1 VKRKWVSYDNF
12 EEMKQQIILVIA
24 AVLGFVPS
32 SGAQVITTVDC
43 DLIGLVCNVCSQTNT
58 INLYHPGG
66 YLTWPHSEN
75 VFEWEF
81 TDSEGN
87 LLHQETLVDD
97 NFVSFDFDIPLTDT
111 MFVSV
116 LHTNDSAWHNGSQNS
131 WACLVEDYLFWEET
145 EVIPGTVQAGWTL
158 GGTVGVDVSQPVEP
172 ECNLQYDGD
181 GDGTVTV
188 VDVLGLLSE
197 FGQSCEDPSYTV
209 EGRWLWSFSD
219 DVADANTMYEYLNG
233 LRYTFYCD
241 QSECN
246 EDYWNALDI
255 TDAIPNTVPYSLDGD
270 TLTINGTEIAVTFEC
285 VEGVIFWPGLNIWRL
300 GSDCAE

>member
-1 VKRKWVSYDNF
+1 
-12 EEMKQQIILVIA
+12 M
-24 AVLGFVPS
+24 
-32 SGAQVITTVDC
+32 
-43 DLIGLVCNVCSQTNT
+43 
-58 INLYHPGG
+58 
-66 YLTWPHSEN
+66 
-75 VFEWEF
+75 
-81 TDSEGN
+81 
-87 LLHQETLVDD
+87 
-97 NFVSFDFDIPLTDT
+97 
-111 MFVSV
+111 
-116 LHTNDSAWHNGSQNS
+116 
-131 WACLVEDYLFWEET
+131 
-145 EVIPGTVQAGWTL
+145 IPGTVQAGWTL

-285 VEGVIFWPGLNIWRL
+285 VEGVIFWPGSYIWRL

>member
-1 VKRKWVSYDNF
+1 
-12 EEMKQQIILVIA
+12 MKQQIILVIA
-24 AVLGFVPS
+24 AILGFVPS
-32 SGAQVITTVDC
+32 SEAQVITTVDC
-43 DLIGLVCNVCSQTNT
+43 DLIGLVCNVCSQTNS

-66 YLTWPHSEN
+66 YLTWPHSEK
-75 VFEWEF
+75 VMEWEF

-87 LLHQETLVDD
+87 LLHEETLVDD

-131 WACLVEDYLFWEET
+131 WACLIEDYLFWEET

-158 GGTVGVDVSQPVEP
+158 GGSVGVDVSEQDET

-197 FGQSCEDPSYTV
+197 FGQSCASESFTV
-209 EGRWLWSFSD
+209 EGRWLWSYSG

-241 QSECN
+241 QAECN

-255 TDAIPNTVPYSLDGD
+255 ADAIPNPVAYSLDGD
-270 TLTINGTEIAVTFEC
+270 TLTIDGTAIAVTFEC
-285 VEGVIFWPGLNIWRL
+285 VEGVIFWPGGNIWRL
-300 GSDCAE
+300 GSDCSE

>member
-1 VKRKWVSYDNF
+1 
-12 EEMKQQIILVIA
+12 MKHHVHILIA
-24 AVLGFVPS
+24 AIFGFGPLS
-32 SGAQVITTVDC
+32 EAQVITTVDC
-43 DLIGLVCNVCSQTNT
+43 DLIGLVCNVCSQTSM

-66 YLTWPHSEN
+66 YLTWPSSEN
-75 VFEWEF
+75 VMEWEF

-87 LLHQETLVDD
+87 LLHEETLVDY

-145 EVIPGTVQAGWTL
+145 EVIPGVVQGSWAL
-158 GGTVGVDVSQPVEP
+158 GGSVGVDVSEPNEP

-197 FGQSCEDPSYTV
+197 FGQSCDDPSYTV
-209 EGRWLWSFSD
+209 EGRWLWSPSD
-219 DVADANTMYEYLNG
+219 NVEDANTMYEFLDG
-233 LRYTFYCD
+233 LIYTYYCD
-241 QSECN
+241 TPVCDEAYWASLDLSE
-246 EDYWNALDI
+246 
-255 TDAIPNTVPYSLDGD
+255 AIPNPDTYSFDGETLIWDDVPQV
-270 TLTINGTEIAVTFEC
+270 VTFEC
-285 VEGVIFWPGLNIWRL
+285 DGGILHSSLGGQFWRL
-300 GSDCAE
+300 GADCPE

>member
-1 VKRKWVSYDNF
+1 
-12 EEMKQQIILVIA
+12 M
-24 AVLGFVPS
+24 
-32 SGAQVITTVDC
+32 
-43 DLIGLVCNVCSQTNT
+43 

-66 YLTWPHSEN
+66 YLTWPSSEN
-75 VFEWEF
+75 VMEWEF

-87 LLHQETLVDD
+87 LLHEETLVDY

-145 EVIPGTVQAGWTL
+145 EVIPGVVQGSWAL
-158 GGTVGVDVSQPVEP
+158 GGSVGVDVSEPNEP

-197 FGQSCEDPSYTV
+197 FGQSCDDPSYTV
-209 EGRWLWSFSD
+209 EGRWLWSPSD
-219 DVADANTMYEYLNG
+219 NVEDANTMYEFLDG
-233 LRYTFYCD
+233 LIYTYYCD
-241 QSECN
+241 TPVCDESYWASLDLSE
-246 EDYWNALDI
+246 
-255 TDAIPNTVPYSLDGD
+255 AIPNPDTYSFDGETLIWDDVPQV
-270 TLTINGTEIAVTFEC
+270 VTFEC
-285 VEGVIFWPGLNIWRL
+285 DGGILHSSLGGQFWRL
-300 GSDCAE
+300 GADCPE

>member
-1 VKRKWVSYDNF
+1 
-12 EEMKQQIILVIA
+12 MKHHVYILIA
-24 AVLGFVPS
+24 AIFGFGPLS
-32 SGAQVITTVDC
+32 EAQVITTVDC
-43 DLIGLVCNVCSQTNT
+43 DLMGLVCNVCSQTSM

-66 YLTWPHSEN
+66 YLTWPSSEN
-75 VFEWEF
+75 VMEWEF

-87 LLHQETLVDD
+87 LLHEETLVDY

-145 EVIPGTVQAGWTL
+145 EVIPGVVQGSWAL
-158 GGTVGVDVSQPVEP
+158 GGSVGVDVSEPNEP

-197 FGQSCEDPSYTV
+197 FGQSCDDPSYMI
-209 EGRWLWSFSD
+209 EGRWLWSPSD
-219 DVADANTMYEYLNG
+219 NVEDANTMYEFLDG
-233 LRYTFYCD
+233 LIYTYYCD
-241 QSECN
+241 TPVCDESYWASLDLSE
-246 EDYWNALDI
+246 
-255 TDAIPNTVPYSLDGD
+255 AIPNPDTYSFDGETLIWDDVPQV
-270 TLTINGTEIAVTFEC
+270 VTFEC
-285 VEGVIFWPGLNIWRL
+285 DGGILHSSLGGQFWRL
-300 GSDCAE
+300 GADCPE

>member
-1 VKRKWVSYDNF
+1 
-12 EEMKQQIILVIA
+12 MKHHVHILIVAIF
-24 AVLGFVPS
+24 GFGPLS
-32 SGAQVITTVDC
+32 EAQVITTVDC
-43 DLIGLVCNVCSQTNT
+43 DLIGLVCNVCSQTSM

-66 YLTWPHSEN
+66 YLTWPSSEN
-75 VFEWEF
+75 VMEWEF

-87 LLHQETLVDD
+87 LLHEETLVDY

-145 EVIPGTVQAGWTL
+145 EVIPGVVQGSWAL
-158 GGTVGVDVSQPVEP
+158 GGSVGVDVSEPNEP

-197 FGQSCEDPSYTV
+197 FGQSCDDPSYTV
-209 EGRWLWSFSD
+209 EGRWLWSPSD
-219 DVADANTMYEYLNG
+219 NVEDANTMYEFLDG
-233 LRYTFYCD
+233 LIYTYYCD
-241 QSECN
+241 TPVCDESYWASLDLSE
-246 EDYWNALDI
+246 
-255 TDAIPNTVPYSLDGD
+255 AIPNPETYSFDGETLIWDDVPQV
-270 TLTINGTEIAVTFEC
+270 VTFEC
-285 VEGVIFWPGLNIWRL
+285 DGGILHSSLGGQFWRL
-300 GSDCAE
+300 GADCPE